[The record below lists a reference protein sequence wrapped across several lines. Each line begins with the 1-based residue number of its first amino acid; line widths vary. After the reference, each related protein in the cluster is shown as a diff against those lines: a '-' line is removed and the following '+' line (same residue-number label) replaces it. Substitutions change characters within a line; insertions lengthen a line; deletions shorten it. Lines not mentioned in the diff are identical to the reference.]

1 MFNYIQVVTFAT
13 LGGVIPSLLWLI
25 FWLRENRDNPE
36 PPKII
41 LACFVAGMI
50 TTLAVFPFEY
60 LVTLF
65 LKEGTIPAFTSLAFI
80 EEIGKFLAC
89 YFIALRTSYEKRPI
103 DAVMYMVAVALGFA
117 ALENTF
123 FLIAPLAGGDTL
135 GSIITGN
142 LRFIGASLLHTLASA
157 SIGIFIAF
165 SFYMKAILKEEY
177 LVAGIIFAGV
187 LHTLFNFFILQDSG
201 TGIFLVFATIWT
213 LIIAL
218 IIILERVKVIK
229 QKTI

>member
-1 MFNYIQVVTFAT
+1 MFNYIQVVTYAA
-13 LGGVIPSLLWLI
+13 LGGIIPCLFWLI
-25 FWLRENRDNPE
+25 FWLRENKDNPE

-41 LACFVAGMI
+41 LACFVAGMV

-60 LVTLF
+60 IVTLF
-65 LKEGTIPAFTSLAFI
+65 LHEGTIPAFTSLAFI

-103 DAVMYMVAVALGFA
+103 DAVMYMVTVALGFA

-123 FLIAPLAGGDTL
+123 FLIAPLANGDTL

-165 SFYMKAILKEEY
+165 SFYMKSILKEEY
-177 LVAGIIFAGV
+177 LVGGVICAGV

-201 TGIFLVFATIWT
+201 VGIFIVFGTIWT
-213 LIIAL
+213 LIVAL
-218 IIILERVKVIK
+218 IIILEKVKVIK
-229 QKTI
+229 QN